1 MKEYV
6 APLRDMAFVLRELA
20 TIEEVN
26 RLPGCGDV
34 NLEMAEAILTEAGK
48 LASGVLSPLNPVG
61 DKHGATVKD
70 GEVTTAPGWK
80 DAYRQFIEGGW
91 SSLSSPAEHGGQ
103 GVPRVVS
110 AMVEELWM
118 GANIAF
124 SLCPMLTHG
133 AIEALEL
140 CGSDEQKHTY
150 LPRLVSGEW
159 PGTMLLTE
167 PQAGSDLAA
176 VRTKATP
183 RGDGTYALEGQKI
196 FITYGEHDLSPNIL
210 HLTLARTPTAPP
222 GVKGISLF
230 LVPKFLVGAD
240 GSLGARNDVR
250 CVSLE
255 HKLGIHGSPTAVL
268 ALGDAGGAT
277 GYLVGEENRGIEY
290 MFIMMNAARY
300 GVGLQGIGVSERA
313 WQQALWYARERTQG
327 SELGSKDRSPV
338 AIVRH
343 PDVRRML
350 LLMKSQVEAMRAVAS
365 VVAAAID
372 RARCHPDAKERAA
385 ALAFVEL
392 MIPVVKGWSTETSGE
407 VTSLG
412 IQVHGGMGYVE
423 ETGAAQLFR
432 DARITPIYEGTT
444 GIQGADLIGR
454 KVARDGGAAIGKV
467 IADMRAVQA
476 AAAAAGTSDLTAIAS
491 SLGEGIDALEEAAR
505 FVVANYGP
513 DVRRVAVGAVPFLML
528 LGTVAGGWQMAR
540 AALAAQRRLAAGE
553 ADGFLRAKVTT
564 ARFYADQV
572 LVRAPGLSRTVVA
585 GAGAALAIEDEYL

>member
-1 MKEYV
+1 MKEYA

-20 TIEEVN
+20 TLEEVN
-26 RLPGCGDV
+26 RLPGCGEV

-61 DKHGATVKD
+61 DKHGATLKD

-80 DAYRQFIEGGW
+80 DAYRQFVEGGW
-91 SSLSSPAEHGGQ
+91 SSLGSSPEHGGQ

-150 LPRLVSGEW
+150 LTRLVSGEW

-230 LVPKFLVGAD
+230 LVPKFLVNPD

-268 ALGDAGGAT
+268 ALGDAGGAI
-277 GYLVGEENRGIEY
+277 GHLVGEENRGIEY

-300 GVGLQGIGVSERA
+300 GVGLQGLGVSERA

-327 SELGSKDRSPV
+327 TELGTRDRTTVP
-338 AIVRH
+338 IVRH

-365 VVAAAID
+365 VVAASVD
-372 RARCHPDAKERAA
+372 RARCHPDPKERAA

-412 IQVHGGMGYVE
+412 VQVHGGMGYVE

-454 KVARDGGAAIGKV
+454 KVARDGGAT
-467 IADMRAVQA
+467 IARVVAEMRAVQA
-476 AAAAAGTSDLTAIAS
+476 AAAAAGTPDLTAISS

-505 FVVANYGP
+505 FVVATYGP
-513 DVRRVAVGAVPFLML
+513 DVRRAAVGAVPFLML
-528 LGTVAGGWQMAR
+528 FGTVAGGWQMAR
-540 AALAAQRRLAAGE
+540 AALAAQRLLAAGPD
-553 ADGFLRAKVTT
+553 DGFLRAKVKT

-572 LVRAPGLSRTVVA
+572 LVRAPGLARTVVA
-585 GAGAALAIEDEYL
+585 GAEAALVVEEEYL